1 MQKLP
6 TESAALKIRQLI
18 PMIRI
23 STLPLI
29 ENLNQFNAAKLI
41 LLVDVLLVGDAPRK
55 MREHIKNNYGGF
67 IYDKKTYIPITLTG
81 NPESLIANAGKPIHF
96 KFDHGF
102 ENHYHFD
109 GDLNA
114 AFWHK
119 KLYDMS
125 AFAGSETIS
134 FEREE
139 PFIIERYIAGRR
151 DYIEAQPITSLLT
164 FPKQPA
170 AIGNKPMIGLK
181 PVRK

>member
-1 MQKLP
+1 
-6 TESAALKIRQLI
+6 
-18 PMIRI
+18 MIRI

-29 ENLNQFNAAKLI
+29 ENTGQFHAAKLV
-41 LLVDVLLVGDAPRK
+41 LLVDVLQVGDAPRS

-81 NPESLIANAGKPIHF
+81 NPESLIVNAGKPIHF

-109 GDLNA
+109 GNLDA
-114 AFWHK
+114 AIWHK

-125 AFAGSETIS
+125 AFAGSGSVS

-139 PFIIERYIAGRR
+139 SFIIERYISGRR
-151 DYIEAQPITSLLT
+151 DYIESQPIASLLT
-164 FPKQPA
+164 FPKQLTS
-170 AIGNKPMIGLK
+170 ISNKPMMGLK

>member
-1 MQKLP
+1 
-6 TESAALKIRQLI
+6 
-18 PMIRI
+18 MIRI

-29 ENLNQFNAAKLI
+29 ENTSQFNAAKLI
-41 LLVDVLLVGDAPRK
+41 LLVDVLLVGDAPRS

-81 NPESLIANAGKPIHF
+81 TPESLLNNVGKPIHF

-125 AFAGSETIS
+125 AFAGEQGIS

-139 PFIIERYIAGRR
+139 SFIINRYITGHR
-151 DYIEAQPITSLLT
+151 DYIESHPITSLLT
-164 FPKQPA
+164 LPKQPA
-170 AIGNKPMIGLK
+170 SIGTKPMLGLK

>member
-1 MQKLP
+1 
-6 TESAALKIRQLI
+6 
-18 PMIRI
+18 MIRI

-29 ENLNQFNAAKLI
+29 ENTEQFHAVKLV
-41 LLVDVLLVGDAPRK
+41 LLVDVLLVGDAPRN

-109 GDLNA
+109 GNLDA
-114 AFWHK
+114 AIWHK

-125 AFAGSETIS
+125 AFAGTGSVA

-139 PFIIERYIAGRR
+139 SFIIDRYISGRR
-151 DYIEAQPITSLLT
+151 DYIESQPITSLLT
-164 FPKQPA
+164 FPKQTTS
-170 AIGNKPMIGLK
+170 IGNKPMLGLK

>member
-1 MQKLP
+1 
-6 TESAALKIRQLI
+6 
-18 PMIRI
+18 MIRI

-29 ENLNQFNAAKLI
+29 ENPEQFNAAKLI
-41 LLVDVLLVGDAPRK
+41 LLVDALLVGDAPRN

-81 NPESLIANAGKPIHF
+81 TPESLIANAGKPIHF

-109 GDLNA
+109 GNLGA
-114 AFWHK
+114 AIWHK

-125 AFAGSETIS
+125 AFIGTGSVS

-139 PFIIERYIAGRR
+139 AFIIERYISGYRQ
-151 DYIEAQPITSLLT
+151 YIEPQEITSLLT
-164 FPKQPA
+164 FQKQPA
-170 AIGNKPMIGLK
+170 SIGTRPMLGLK